1 MELRM
6 ADEYSIEIAVDIME
20 IDFYRAK
27 RYNTPMTI
35 ALFESECIDIFME
48 QAEKSLR
55 VTDIIQYIDK
65 KRFIVIFGNTNVD
78 GSEIAINKMI
88 KNTEGDCYNKIFVGF
103 TEVRKHDTSSKTTI
117 MRAQAGLKLALTDKS
132 KNVVII

>member
-1 MELRM
+1 M
-6 ADEYSIEIAVDIME
+6 ADEYSIEVAVDIME

-35 ALFESECIDIFME
+35 AIFESECMDVFMK

-65 KRFIVIFGNTNVD
+65 KRFIVIFGNTTAD
-78 GSEIAINKMI
+78 DSEIAINKMI
-88 KNTEGDCYNKIFVGF
+88 RNIKVDCQDRIHVGF
-103 TEVRKHDTSSKTTI
+103 SEVRKTDTSSKATI
-117 MRAQAGLKLALTDKS
+117 MRAQAGLKLAKTPKS
-132 KNVVII
+132 KNIVII